1 MAADR
6 WWNQGDPVPRHELKE
21 QNNNETS
28 EDDALFLL
36 HGYPRLSRVCA
47 VFSQS
52 ARAQWLLRFV
62 VRVLHLGYLQ
72 ER

>member
-6 WWNQGDPVPRHELKE
+6 WGNQGDPVPRHELKE
-21 QNNNETS
+21 QNNNNETS

-36 HGYPRLSRVCA
+36 HGYPRVCA